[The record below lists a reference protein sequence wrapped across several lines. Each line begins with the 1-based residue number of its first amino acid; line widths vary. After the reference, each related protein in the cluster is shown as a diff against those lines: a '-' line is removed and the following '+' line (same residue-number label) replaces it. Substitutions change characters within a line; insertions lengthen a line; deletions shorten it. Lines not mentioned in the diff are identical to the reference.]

1 MCCVGSGTSLLR
13 AGGMSNSLNLQLSF
27 STCTHLCGWE
37 VKIGA
42 GHMDLKG
49 IVSFAV
55 LLCNE
60 R

>member
-1 MCCVGSGTSLLR
+1 
-13 AGGMSNSLNLQLSF
+13 MSNSLNLQLSF
-27 STCTHLCGWE
+27 NTCVHLCGWE